1 MTEAG
6 RHAFSSAVAVH
17 DQLQS
22 LAREVRSLSGE
33 VAGVVRLFANAS
45 AIIGFLPERLKDFQ
59 ARYPLVQ
66 IALTEQISDG
76 VVRACVEDRAD
87 VGISSSARCRSST
100 SSRRTPPSRFPLK
113 EKLDGN
119 TGIDR
124 PRTVSL
130 Q

>member
-33 VAGVVRLFANAS
+33 VRLFAHAS

-76 VVRACVEDRAD
+76 VVRACMEDRAD